1 MVENNQN
8 IETINTKKNSANITQ
23 FGITVKFKTQR
34 VCLCGRRI
42 DI

>member
-23 FGITVKFKTQR
+23 FGITVKFKDSACMSVR
-34 VCLCGRRI
+34 SPY
-42 DI
+42 